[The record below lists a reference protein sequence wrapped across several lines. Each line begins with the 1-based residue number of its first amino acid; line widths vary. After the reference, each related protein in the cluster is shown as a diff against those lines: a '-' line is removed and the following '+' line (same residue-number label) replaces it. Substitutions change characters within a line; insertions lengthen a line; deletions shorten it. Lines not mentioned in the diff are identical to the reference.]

1 MHALHIQL
9 KANLFYLYRAVKK
22 ETTNPGMMSTGRKI
36 KDHSKFKV
44 SLLYIVSSR
53 LDRATQQDPASNTV
67 RHYLKNLNQKV
78 LP

>member
-1 MHALHIQL
+1 
-9 KANLFYLYRAVKK
+9 
-22 ETTNPGMMSTGRKI
+22 MMSTGRKI
-36 KDHSKFKV
+36 KDPSKFKV
-44 SLLYIVSSR
+44 SLAYIVSSR